1 MQQVL
6 DSYTRAALTG
16 DRAGAAE
23 LAAGALRASDDPAH
37 VITRLLAPSQVDVGN
52 RWLERQCSVGA
63 EHTATFVTESVL
75 ASVAVGLEPAVP
87 VGRFIMVC
95 AEGEWHGMPARMA
108 AELLMLQGWRV
119 TYLGPATPAA
129 HLRAY
134 LADAEADAVGV
145 SCSLAANLP
154 GAARTVRVARQLGFT
169 VVVGG
174 RAFGQSPRRA
184 RAIGAD
190 GWASTIAEGFDLDAT
205 VWSRTT
211 EPDPDGEWAL
221 VDHERLEVTR
231 RAMRWLVGNDRAGM
245 LDTGG
250 WLEHVV
256 ADVEDVI
263 RHATAALLCNDQGV
277 LADHRRWLGQLMVA
291 NSLPD
296 DLATVCFE
304 SVADAL
310 GDVSPRAAAMVAVS
324 ARGRR

>member
-1 MQQVL
+1 MRQVL
-6 DSYTRAALTG
+6 DSYTHAALSG
-16 DRAGAAE
+16 DRSAAAE
-23 LAAGALRASDDPAH
+23 LASDALRTADDPSQ

-75 ASVAVGLEPAVP
+75 ASMAVGLEPDVP

-108 AELLMLQGWRV
+108 SELLMLQGWRV

-129 HLRAY
+129 HLRSY

-145 SCSLAANLP
+145 SCSIAANLP

-174 RAFGQSPRRA
+174 QAFGQSPRRA

-190 GWASTIAEGFDLDAT
+190 GWASTIAETFDLDAI
-205 VWSRTT
+205 VWSRPTG
-211 EPDPDGEWAL
+211 PDPDGEWAL

-231 RAMRWLVGNDRAGM
+231 QAMRWLGTNDRAG
-245 LDTGG
+245 LADTGG
-250 WLEHVV
+250 WLEHV
-256 ADVEDVI
+256 ASDVEDVV
-263 RHATAALLCNDQGV
+263 RHAAAALLCNDQGV
-277 LADHRRWLGQLMVA
+277 LTDHRRWLGQLMA
-291 NSLPD
+291 ADSQPD
-296 DLATVCFE
+296 DAATVCFE
-304 SVADAL
+304 SVAAAL
-310 GDVSPRAAAMVAVS
+310 QDVSPRAAEMVGMA
-324 ARGRR
+324 ARVRR

>member
-1 MQQVL
+1 
-6 DSYTRAALTG
+6 
-16 DRAGAAE
+16 
-23 LAAGALRASDDPAH
+23 
-37 VITRLLAPSQVDVGN
+37 
-52 RWLERQCSVGA
+52 
-63 EHTATFVTESVL
+63 
-75 ASVAVGLEPAVP
+75 
-87 VGRFIMVC
+87 
-95 AEGEWHGMPARMA
+95 
-108 AELLMLQGWRV
+108 MLQGWRV